1 MRPFLFL
8 AYYALA
14 CLLGFALRSRFDR
27 WMYTRPHMQHRL
39 VIYAS
44 ATLAAVERGDDAV
57 TTPPDTADAD
67 AWSPVLLGTP
77 LARFV
82 RSSARAR
89 HVGEAADIQQAAAAA
104 GSVDQPPV
112 PADEGPQAPPAH
124 EPGRDASAEAPSSA
138 PPPVHPV

>member
-8 AYYALA
+8 AYYVLA

-44 ATLAAVERGDDAV
+44 STLAAVEGGENAV
-57 TTPPDTADAD
+57 PPPPDTADAE

-77 LARFV
+77 FARFV
-82 RSSARAR
+82 RPSARDR
-89 HVGEAADIQQAAAAA
+89 HAGEAVELEQAAVAA
-104 GSVDQPPV
+104 GGIGPPGAEPPP
-112 PADEGPQAPPAH
+112 PAPPPAH
-124 EPGRDASAEAPSSA
+124 EPGSDATAEAPSGA
-138 PPPVHPV
+138 PPPVHPA